1 MSSAAN
7 DAPNVYRIDLAHAY
21 LEMARALYN
30 SKIVRE
36 DEPTEEEVVEYF
48 GYDPSGT
55 LSMALASQSL
65 FYSYLALEAWTN
77 EMLYH
82 LWQASQDAHAKV
94 ESMGKA
100 KKGITPILDWF
111 YQQYGETSFTDLRK
125 TDLRE
130 LKERIKVV
138 IQGMDLASIADNNP
152 DLWRRLNQLLTPA
165 RQFLTHPI
173 MDHDKLNEVAI
184 PVLNEHPLQYWPD
197 IAVEVIKYMHHGREG
212 DLPAWVEKNNLLR
225 LPIVELIGP

>member
-1 MSSAAN
+1 MSSLAN
-7 DAPNVYRIDLAHAY
+7 DAPNEYRIDLAHAY

-65 FYSYLALEAWTN
+65 FYSYLSLEAWTN

-82 LWQASQDAHAKV
+82 LWQASREFHAKV
-94 ESMGKA
+94 EAMGKA
-100 KKGITPILDWF
+100 KNGITPLLDWF
-111 YQQYGETSFTDLRK
+111 YQKYGETSFTDLRK
-125 TDLRE
+125 IGLRE
-130 LKERIKVV
+130 LKEKIKVA
-138 IQGMDLASIADNNP
+138 IQGMNLAPIADDNP
-152 DLWRRLNQLLTPA
+152 ELWRRLNQLLTPA

-173 MDHDKLNEVAI
+173 MDHDKLNEVAK

-197 IAVEVIKYMHHGREG
+197 IAVDVIKYMHHGREG
-212 DLPAWVEKNNLLR
+212 DLPDWVEKNILLR
-225 LPIVELIGP
+225 FPIVELIGP